1 VTWGGTSSFQMDFIT
16 GSHIIV
22 VFHEHRIVVYVT
34 ECPYY
39 QAMRETTARYTVFS
53 FFLWLA
59 IFPFFVYAHPHVFM
73 DTTVTARFD
82 ERGLS
87 GFHIEWMFDEMFS
100 NMIISDFDENRDLR
114 FDAEEIGK
122 IEDGAFSNLKNF
134 HYFTYIWVNGRE
146 TPFKK
151 VTQFSASIRGNTLS
165 YRFFIPCVV
174 EIGDAEEVVTV
185 GAYDESYYC
194 DVGFAKNTPF
204 ILKNGE
210 GYDVSHKIVQDT
222 KNPIYYGQV
231 FPYVLEIHVRRSR

>member
-1 VTWGGTSSFQMDFIT
+1 M
-16 GSHIIV
+16 H
-22 VFHEHRIVVYVT
+22 
-34 ECPYY
+34 
-39 QAMRETTARYTVFS
+39 
-53 FFLWLA
+53 
-59 IFPFFVYAHPHVFM
+59 AHPHVFM

-100 NMIISDFDENRDLR
+100 NMIISDFDENHDLR
-114 FDAEEIGK
+114 FDAEEIRK
-122 IEDGAFSNLKNF
+122 IENGAFSNLKNF

-146 TPFKK
+146 IPLKK
-151 VTQFSASIRGNTLS
+151 VTDFSASIHGNTLS
-165 YRFFIPCVV
+165 YRFFIPCSI

-194 DVGFAKNTPF
+194 DVGFAKKRPF
-204 ILKNGE
+204 LMENSE

-231 FPYVLEIHVRRSR
+231 FPYVLELHLRRIR